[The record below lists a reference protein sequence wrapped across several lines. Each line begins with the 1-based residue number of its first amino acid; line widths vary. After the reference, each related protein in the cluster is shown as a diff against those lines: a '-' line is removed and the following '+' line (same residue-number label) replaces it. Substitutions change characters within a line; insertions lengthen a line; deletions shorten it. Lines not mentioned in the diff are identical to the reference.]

1 MISAEEGE
9 EDKLLYP
16 DPKNVVEDLA
26 GYIMNTLLHIIE
38 SLLDGVFRLNRTGID
53 VRVQCDGISSHAVT

>member
-26 GYIMNTLLHIIE
+26 PGYIMSTLLHIIE
-38 SLLDGVFRLNRTGID
+38 SLLPNVSVMTYRMGRLDRTE
-53 VRVQCDGISSHAVT
+53 QT